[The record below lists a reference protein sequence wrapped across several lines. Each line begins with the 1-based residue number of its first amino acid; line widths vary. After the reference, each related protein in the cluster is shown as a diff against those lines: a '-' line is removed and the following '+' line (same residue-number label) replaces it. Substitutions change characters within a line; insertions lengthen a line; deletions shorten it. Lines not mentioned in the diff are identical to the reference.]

1 MIGDKMVR
9 TRVNGMAGKR
19 MAEPVLTAAEAAART
34 GLTIRALRVYEARG
48 LLDPPRTDKGWRL
61 YGPRE
66 FQRLGIIQAL
76 KSLGLSLAEIARVLA
91 GDTPSLRR
99 VLEVQATLWRGRL
112 AAAQAGLDLVEQ
124 ALARTG
130 MSRPGTTPI
139 SVDDLCTLIRRLDM
153 NTMPETLRT
162 VLAEDY
168 TAEERATLMTP
179 RGGEAA
185 AAEGTR
191 AWTQL
196 IADIQA
202 LRQAG
207 VPASDA
213 RAQEA
218 ARRWQS
224 LVTAFTQGDGTVAQ
238 RTAGLWQKALDRDP
252 QGQGLPFD
260 QGLWDYVG
268 AAMKGSQA

>member
-1 MIGDKMVR
+1 M
-9 TRVNGMAGKR
+9 TRKQA
-19 MAEPVLTAAEAAART
+19 AEPMLTAAEAAART
-34 GLTIRALRVYEARG
+34 GLTVRALRVYEARG
-48 LLDPPRTDKGWRL
+48 LLDPPRTGKGWRL

-66 FQRLGIIQAL
+66 FQRLGVIQAL
-76 KSLGLSLAEIARVLA
+76 KSLGLPLAEVSKVLA

-99 VLEVQATLWRGRL
+99 VLEVQAALWRGRL

-124 ALARTG
+124 ALARTDT
-130 MSRPGTTPI
+130 SRPGTTPI
-139 SVDDLCTLIRRLDM
+139 SVEDLCTLIRRLDM

-179 RGGEAA
+179 RGTEEAA
-185 AAEGTR
+185 TEGAR
-191 AWTQL
+191 AWNQL

-213 RAQEA
+213 RARDA
-218 ARRWQS
+218 ARRWQG
-224 LVTAFTQGDGTVAQ
+224 LVAAFTQGDADVAQ
-238 RTAGLWQKALDRDP
+238 RTAGLWRKALDRDP

-260 QGLWDYVG
+260 QGLWDYVA
-268 AAMKGSQA
+268 AAMKTPQA